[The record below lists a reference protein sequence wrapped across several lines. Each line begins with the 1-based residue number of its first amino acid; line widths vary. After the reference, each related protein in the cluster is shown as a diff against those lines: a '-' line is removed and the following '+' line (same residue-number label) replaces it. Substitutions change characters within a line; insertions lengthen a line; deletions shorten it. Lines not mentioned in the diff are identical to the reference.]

1 MSICLVNPN
10 QKMVSFFLTR
20 ICEIMSTYLNLN
32 TLEIEFITFKR
43 GVHGKGE
50 NMISKH
56 DIPLNNRHNAE
67 RVMKFPPVSREKN

>member
-1 MSICLVNPN
+1 
-10 QKMVSFFLTR
+10 
-20 ICEIMSTYLNLN
+20 MSTYLNLN